1 MSGCSTMEHPHTSQ
15 QMCITA
21 GTHSRPQAWLYL
33 TSSSGTIIL
42 ASIYHSPD
50 LTKLDKTLWNIIKRQ
65 MSVGCCC
72 VWGALE
78 QGFTTSMPEFCT
90 GSGPNRPVKETDA
103 NERSHCHTGQPSN
116 MWWVMFKLH
125 YKMQIV
131 ISLKYKI
138 SVKVIE
144 QIACSSVKRTI
155 KQDTVLRQV
164 LSKECVMWQFL
175 SKSNSSFVN
184 AGKYNLKLKRLKLFA
199 RQHSVVT
206 HHLPESLCTKG
217 LWHAQ
222 TDCYGRLG
230 RGMGTS
236 WLTCSYNSP
245 HSMNCAINQT
255 ELTKH
260 WCFVLKSVYRSW
272 SVSHASVKLHTLFQ
286 HTYYNL
292 PLQWHSQLQFP
303 IINFFKAQYAADLIN
318 TNTKSSTPKS
328 IQ

>member
-1 MSGCSTMEHPHTSQ
+1 MPQKMCGCSTVEHPHPSQ

-65 MSVGCCC
+65 MSVRWYC

-78 QGFTTSMPEFCT
+78 QGFTTSMPDLCT
-90 GSGPNRPVKETDA
+90 RSGPNRPVKETDA
-103 NERSHCHTGQPSN
+103 NERSHCHTRQPSN

-131 ISLKYKI
+131 LSLKYKI

-144 QIACSSVKRTI
+144 QIACSSVNKTI

-164 LSKECVMWQFL
+164 LSKGCVTWQFM

-184 AGKYNLKLKRLKLFA
+184 ARQYNLKLKRLKLFA
-199 RQHSVVT
+199 LPAQCCHTPPSRITAYHDMHKQIPVV
-206 HHLPESLCTKG
+206 G
-217 LWHAQ
+217 
-222 TDCYGRLG
+222 
-230 RGMGTS
+230 
-236 WLTCSYNSP
+236 
-245 HSMNCAINQT
+245 
-255 ELTKH
+255 
-260 WCFVLKSVYRSW
+260 
-272 SVSHASVKLHTLFQ
+272 
-286 HTYYNL
+286 
-292 PLQWHSQLQFP
+292 
-303 IINFFKAQYAADLIN
+303 
-318 TNTKSSTPKS
+318 
-328 IQ
+328 